1 MQGARN
7 DRNDRDDQGDRPVI
21 GDHDDRPVIGDHDD
35 RPVILGISGS
45 ERAGGNTD
53 LALEYAGDLV
63 RARGAEFRTLHLR
76 ERRISPC
83 SPCGDCNSR
92 VLPCALAD
100 DMPAVVEEM
109 RRADGIIYAVPVH
122 GFGLAHLMQI
132 FIERAGVGFLRFD
145 RPLANKVGGII
156 VTGRRYSD
164 ASVHN
169 QLVDNLLLNRMILV
183 GSGFPALLRNTTDKP
198 GLNDTE
204 GLDALERMAHRMIDM
219 TLLLRRHRAD
229 TGEPVLPLDDR
240 NERVE
245 RSRSLS

>member
-1 MQGARN
+1 MDDTQG
-7 DRNDRDDQGDRPVI
+7 V
-21 GDHDDRPVIGDHDD
+21 

-53 LALEYAGDLV
+53 LALDYAGQLV
-63 RARGAEFRTLHLR
+63 RERGAVFRSLHLR
-76 ERRISPC
+76 DHRISPC

-92 VLPCALAD
+92 NSPCALQD
-100 DMPAVVEEM
+100 GMPAIVEEM
-109 RRADGIIYAVPVH
+109 KRADGIIYAVPVH

-183 GSGFPALLRNTTDKP
+183 GSGFPALLRNTSKEP
-198 GLNDTE
+198 GLNDAE

-219 TLLLRRHRAD
+219 TLLLRRHRAA
-229 TGEPVLPLDDR
+229 TGEPVLPSDDR
-240 NERVE
+240 NERAARV
-245 RSRSLS
+245 RSQTYSETP

>member
-1 MQGARN
+1 MDDMQG
-7 DRNDRDDQGDRPVI
+7 V
-21 GDHDDRPVIGDHDD
+21 

-53 LALEYAGDLV
+53 LALDYAGQLV
-63 RARGAEFRTLHLR
+63 RERGAVFRSVHLR
-76 ERRISPC
+76 DHRISPC

-92 VLPCALAD
+92 NSPCALQD
-100 DMPAVVEEM
+100 GMPAIVEEM
-109 RRADGIIYAVPVH
+109 KRADGIIYAVPVH

-183 GSGFPALLRNTTDKP
+183 GSGFPALLRNTSKEP
-198 GLNDTE
+198 GLNDAE

-219 TLLLRRHRAD
+219 TLLLRRHRAA
-229 TGEPVLPLDDR
+229 TGEPVLPPDDR
-240 NERVE
+240 NERAARV
-245 RSRSLS
+245 RSQTYSETP